1 MMEGGRQG
9 YSTASLNFI
18 RLQTS
23 HADIS
28 TVESLVSAHSGNPQ
42 LHVPQSSHINNKSY
56 FLFIHNIIF
65 FNNSQ
70 FTIHENW
77 SLRTLAI
84 L

>member
-18 RLQTS
+18 WLQTS

-28 TVESLVSAHSGNPQ
+28 TVESWVSAHSGNPQ

-70 FTIHENW
+70 STKIGPYEH
-77 SLRTLAI
+77 
-84 L
+84 